1 MKQIIWFFV
10 GLLGISLLTQ
20 GDAEARRMGGGSNV
34 GKQYSVPAQPARPA
48 GSPATAATPSKP
60 MSPAGA
66 PASGASRWLG
76 PLAGIAAGGLLA
88 AMLFGDGFDG
98 LQVLD
103 LLLFAALALGAVML
117 FRRMRRGAP
126 QLAGAGALGGGYS
139 PPVPKDLPLGA
150 SGSAAP
156 AVGFDAPAWFDESGF
171 VGGAKRHFVALQ
183 AAWDQGDLGS
193 LREYATPELL
203 DELTRERTRLGAE
216 RHETEV
222 VTLEAAL
229 AGIRRDGDQVVASI
243 LFSGLIREGHGARP
257 EPFREIWH
265 VAHAWESAAG
275 DWLLTGIQQVSD

>member
-1 MKQIIWFFV
+1 
-10 GLLGISLLTQ
+10 
-20 GDAEARRMGGGSNV
+20 
-34 GKQYSVPAQPARPA
+34 
-48 GSPATAATPSKP
+48 
-60 MSPAGA
+60 
-66 PASGASRWLG
+66 
-76 PLAGIAAGGLLA
+76 LAGIAAGGLLA

-103 LLLFAALALGAVML
+103 LLLFAALAVGAVML

-126 QLAGAGALGGGYS
+126 QLAGAGALGGGYGQ
-139 PPVPKDLPLGA
+139 PVPKDLPLVD
-150 SGSAAP
+150 SQSAAP

-243 LFSGLIREGHGARP
+243 LFSGLIREGHDARP